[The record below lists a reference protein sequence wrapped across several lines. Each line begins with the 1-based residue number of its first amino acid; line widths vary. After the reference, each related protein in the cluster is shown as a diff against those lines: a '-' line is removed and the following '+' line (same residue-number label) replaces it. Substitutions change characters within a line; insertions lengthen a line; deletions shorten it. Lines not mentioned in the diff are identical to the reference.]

1 MKLPQRIFEPE
12 NRAGAA
18 TSLRNAPVLASTMP
32 IGASPLPNWL
42 RAILA
47 WGHNL
52 ISSLYTRPILAFN
65 DPWHDSSFFFLE
77 PSGPTHIESERFTRR
92 KYECINPMVIF
103 CELFED
109 RIEDFHDIA
118 VQVNAELAD
127 YLHQLLTA
135 KHGRDPS
142 MSALAPL
149 PFVDRWLTRRNPSQG
164 RNETAAVTAFVRHLM
179 RHDVAIHFCGHHA
192 AHAANAYFSSAF
204 NEALVVTL
212 DGGGRDFAA
221 PVGTRNVLSE
231 TDYLESGLAHSLRTY
246 GSVYE
251 ASGNSIRLVHQLVE
265 SSIGE
270 IWNRVLADVLNL
282 EHGQE
287 GTAMAMAALGDP
299 QRFAPDFNKPVVSYP
314 EVEFLSDPLKAE
326 VAMWTTTLQARV
338 STDQDRYDVAAG
350 MQDATERRVRAYLA
364 AHIQP
369 THRNLCLAG
378 GVFLNCQVT
387 GKIRDWFPQIDG
399 IYIPPA
405 PYDGGLAIGAAQMVS
420 HEVFGMTSRLAP
432 GREAPYGMGRNY
444 TRGEVLAALE
454 TAGVSWRAAS
464 HTDFV
469 DGIAE
474 GQIVALFQGSAESG
488 RRALGNRSIVAHPG
502 FPGIKQRIND
512 AVKRRQWFR
521 PFAPMVLAENVHE
534 WFECAQGF
542 SSPYMSFAIPV
553 RTRAL
558 DVLANVIHLDHT
570 ARVQTVH
577 SDMSPRL
584 HEIMRLW
591 RDRSGIPVLLNT
603 SFNENEPI
611 VETPVDAVRTFLR
624 TPIDRLY
631 FADYGLMVMRA

>member
-1 MKLPQRIFEPE
+1 MHP
-12 NRAGAA
+12 
-18 TSLRNAPVLASTMP
+18 
-32 IGASPLPNWL
+32 
-42 RAILA
+42 
-47 WGHNL
+47 
-52 ISSLYTRPILAFN
+52 SSDTRPILAFN
-65 DPWHDSSFFFLE
+65 DPWHDSSFFFSQ
-77 PSGPTHIESERFTRR
+77 PQGSTHIESERFTRR

-109 RIEDFHDIA
+109 RIGAFRDVA

-127 YLHQLLTA
+127 YMYQLLA
-135 KHGRDPS
+135 LKHGREPATS
-142 MSALAPL
+142 TLPPL
-149 PFVDRWLTRRNPSQG
+149 PFVDRWLARRNPSQG
-164 RNETAAVTAFVRHLM
+164 RNETAAVKAFVQHLL
-179 RHDVAIHFCGHHA
+179 RPDVTIHLCGHHA

-204 NEALVVTL
+204 ADALVVTL

-221 PVGTRNVLSE
+221 PVGSRNVLTESE
-231 TDYLESGLAHSLRTY
+231 YLDGGLARSGRTY

-251 ASGNSIRLVHQLVE
+251 AGGNSIRLVHQLRE
-265 SSIGE
+265 SSVGE
-270 IWNRVLADVLNL
+270 IWNRMLPEVLNL

-299 QRFAPDFNKPVVSYP
+299 ERFADHFRQPVVSYP
-314 EVEFLSDPLKAE
+314 EVEFLSDPLKEE
-326 VAMWTTTLQARV
+326 VAAWIQQLQARV
-338 STDQDRYDVAAG
+338 SSDQDRYDVAAA
-350 MQDATERRVRAYLA
+350 MQEATEQRVHAYLA

-369 THRNLCLAG
+369 AHRRLCIAG

-387 GKIRDWFPQIDG
+387 GKIRHWFPQLEG

-405 PYDGGLAIGAAQMVS
+405 PYDGGLAIGAAQMVN
-420 HEVFGMTSRLAP
+420 HEVFNSVERFAP
-432 GREAPYGMGRNY
+432 GREAPYGMGREY
-444 TRGEVLAALE
+444 SRLDVLAALDSDE
-454 TAGVSWRAAS
+454 VSWRPATHA
-464 HTDFV
+464 DFV
-469 DGIAE
+469 EGIQE
-474 GQIVALFQGSAESG
+474 GQIIALFQGSAESG
-488 RRALGNRSIVAHPG
+488 RRALGNRSIMAHPG

-521 PFAPMVLAENVHE
+521 PFAPMALAENVHE
-534 WFECAQGF
+534 WFDCAPGF

-553 RTRAL
+553 RREAEHS
-558 DVLANVIHLDHT
+558 LANVIHLDHT

-577 SDMSPRL
+577 SDMSPQL

-631 FADYGLMVMRA
+631 FADHGIMVMRA

>member
-1 MKLPQRIFEPE
+1 M
-12 NRAGAA
+12 
-18 TSLRNAPVLASTMP
+18 
-32 IGASPLPNWL
+32 
-42 RAILA
+42 
-47 WGHNL
+47 H
-52 ISSLYTRPILAFN
+52 SSCDTRPILAFN
-65 DPWHDSSFFFLE
+65 DPWHDSSFYFSQPL
-77 PSGPTHIESERFTRR
+77 GQTHIESERFTRR

-109 RIEDFHDIA
+109 RIGAFHDVA

-127 YLHQLLTA
+127 YMHQLLKL
-135 KHGRDPS
+135 KHGRGADLPT
-142 MSALAPL
+142 LPPL
-149 PFVDRWLTRRNPSQG
+149 PFVDRWLARRNPSEG
-164 RNETAAVTAFVRHLM
+164 RNETAVVKAFVQHMM
-179 RHDVAIHFCGHHA
+179 RPDVAIHLCGHHA
-192 AHAANAYFSSAF
+192 SHAANAYFSSAF
-204 NEALVVTL
+204 EDALVVTL

-221 PVGTRNVLSE
+221 PAGSRNVLTESE
-231 TDYLESGLAHSLRTY
+231 YINGGLAQSRRTY

-251 ASGNSIRLVHQLVE
+251 ADGNAIRLVHQLHE

-270 IWNRVLADVLNL
+270 IWNRMLPDVLKL
-282 EHGQE
+282 DHGQE

-299 QRFAPDFNKPVVSYP
+299 ERFAGHFTLPVVSYP
-314 EVEFLSDPLKAE
+314 EAEFLPDSLKAE
-326 VAMWTTTLQARV
+326 VAAWTQELQERV

-350 MQDATERRVRAYLA
+350 MQAATEQRVYAYLA

-369 THRNLCLAG
+369 HHRRLCLAG

-387 GKIRDWFPQIDG
+387 GKIRHWFPQFES

-405 PYDGGLAIGAAQMVS
+405 PYDGGLAIGAAQMVN
-420 HEVFGMTSRLAP
+420 HEVFGSTRRLAP
-432 GREAPYGMGRNY
+432 GREAPYGMGRKY
-444 TRGEVLAALE
+444 SRGEVLAALE
-454 TAGVSWRAAS
+454 TNEVTWQAAT

-469 DGIAE
+469 EGIHE
-474 GQIVALFQGSAESG
+474 GQIIALFQGSAESG

-521 PFAPMVLAENVHE
+521 PFAPMALAENVHE
-534 WFECAQGF
+534 WFDCAPGF

-553 RTRAL
+553 RPQAQ
-558 DVLANVIHLDHT
+558 DALANVIHLDHT

-577 SDMSPRL
+577 ADMSPRL
-584 HEIMRLW
+584 HEIMCLW
-591 RDRSGIPVLLNT
+591 LARSGNPVLLNT

-631 FADYGLMVMRA
+631 FADHGIMVMRT